1 MINSRGIMSSLDDI
15 TELLLEISYLRQ
27 LQQCILANTCV
38 FVKVQIEYLLILEL
52 VALLY
57 DFGRLW
63 HHLRYDIML
72 WRHNWSITLFG
83 AKHQIRREIV
93 NIGL

>member
-1 MINSRGIMSSLDDI
+1 MSSFDDI

-27 LQQCILANTCV
+27 LQQCILANTGV

-57 DFGRLW
+57 DFGRL
-63 HHLRYDIML
+63 
-72 WRHNWSITLFG
+72 
-83 AKHQIRREIV
+83 
-93 NIGL
+93 

>member
-1 MINSRGIMSSLDDI
+1 MTEVSFKSYDI
-15 TELLLEISYLRQ
+15 TELLEISYLRQ

-57 DFGRLW
+57 DFGRL
-63 HHLRYDIML
+63 
-72 WRHNWSITLFG
+72 
-83 AKHQIRREIV
+83 
-93 NIGL
+93 

>member
-1 MINSRGIMSSLDDI
+1 MSSFDDI

-38 FVKVQIEYLLILEL
+38 FVKVQIKYLLILEL

-57 DFGRLW
+57 DFG
-63 HHLRYDIML
+63 HL
-72 WRHNWSITLFG
+72 
-83 AKHQIRREIV
+83 
-93 NIGL
+93 